1 VDGGATIQQFL
12 KAGLIHRLIITRVPV
27 LIGTGIFLFGPLE
40 RDIRLQHVV
49 TRQFPSGLVQS
60 EYVVET

>member
-1 VDGGATIQQFL
+1 
-12 KAGLIHRLIITRVPV
+12 V